1 MWMPAS
7 RADGKE
13 GEWVQIANTVHPI
26 YRSHIGV
33 FGVPDWSDNNTDWI
47 MERANTFF
55 YAKRLN

>member
-13 GEWVQIANTVHPI
+13 GEWVQIANTIHPI

-33 FGVPDWSDNNTDWI
+33 FGVPGWGSDNTGY
-47 MERANTFF
+47 MHRPNTFF